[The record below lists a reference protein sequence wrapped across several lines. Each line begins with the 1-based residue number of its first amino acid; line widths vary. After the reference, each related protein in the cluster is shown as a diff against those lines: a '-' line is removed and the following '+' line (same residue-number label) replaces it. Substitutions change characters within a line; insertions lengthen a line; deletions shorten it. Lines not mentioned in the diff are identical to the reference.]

1 MPSLTQEQITQ
12 ARETDLLDYLLSHE
26 SGVLKREG
34 ANYRHR
40 EHDSLV
46 YVASKNYWYWNSRG
60 RKINAVDYL
69 MEIRGYSFVDAVERL
84 AGCGTPAVSHYTASG
99 SREQRKPVEKKPFR
113 LPWVK
118 RCATFAVSY
127 LQRRGVH
134 SDIIRRCMQLG
145 LFYESRYNNEAVC
158 VFVGRDDTGTG
169 RFACVRGIAGDLK
182 KDISGS
188 DKRFSFCYPPDQ
200 PGSRHLAVF
209 EAPIDALSHATLQKL
224 EGWQWNG
231 YRPLVAFLERHPEIT
246 RVALYLD
253 NDLAGRVNARKI
265 KALLGGTS
273 HVALV
278 AFLERHPE
286 ITRVAL
292 YLDNDLAG
300 RINARKIKSLL
311 KSDQRFSKIR
321 VSVNPPRSVKD
332 YNEKLQ
338 RTLQEI
344 REEKH
349 ASRQKQAAVSI

>member
-12 ARETDLLDYLLSHE
+12 ARETDLLDYLLSYE
-26 SGVLKREG
+26 NGVLKREG

-84 AGCGTPAVSHYTASG
+84 AGSGVPVVSHDTASG
-99 SREQRKPVEKKPFR
+99 SRELRKSVKKKPFF
-113 LPWVK
+113 LPWRK

-127 LQRRGVH
+127 LQRRGIH
-134 SDIIRRCMQLG
+134 SDIISRCMQLG
-145 LFYESRYNNEAVC
+145 LFYESRYKNEAVC
-158 VFVGRDDTGTG
+158 VFAGRDDTGTG
-169 RFACVRGIAGDLK
+169 RFACVRSIAGDLK

-231 YRPLVAFLERHPEIT
+231 YRLS
-246 RVALYLD
+246 
-253 NDLAGRVNARKI
+253 
-265 KALLGGTS
+265 LGGTS

-300 RINARKIKSLL
+300 RVNARKIKSLL

-321 VSVNPPRSVKD
+321 VSVNPPRSGKD

-338 RTLQEI
+338 RTLQTI

-349 ASRQKQAAVSI
+349 ASRQKQATVSI

>member
-12 ARETDLLDYLLSHE
+12 ARETDLLDYLLSYE

-84 AGCGTPAVSHYTASG
+84 AGSGVPVVSRYTAPS

-145 LFYESRYNNEAVC
+145 LFYESR
-158 VFVGRDDTGTG
+158 
-169 RFACVRGIAGDLK
+169 
-182 KDISGS
+182 
-188 DKRFSFCYPPDQ
+188 
-200 PGSRHLAVF
+200 
-209 EAPIDALSHATLQKL
+209 
-224 EGWQWNG
+224 
-231 YRPLVAFLERHPEIT
+231 
-246 RVALYLD
+246 
-253 NDLAGRVNARKI
+253 
-265 KALLGGTS
+265 
-273 HVALV
+273 
-278 AFLERHPE
+278 
-286 ITRVAL
+286 
-292 YLDNDLAG
+292 
-300 RINARKIKSLL
+300 
-311 KSDQRFSKIR
+311 
-321 VSVNPPRSVKD
+321 
-332 YNEKLQ
+332 
-338 RTLQEI
+338 
-344 REEKH
+344 
-349 ASRQKQAAVSI
+349 

>member
-1 MPSLTQEQITQ
+1 MPKLSQEQIDQ
-12 ARETDLLDYLLSHE
+12 AREVDLLAYLLSNE
-26 SGVLKREG
+26 SGVLKQEG
-34 ANYRHR
+34 ANYRHN

-69 MEIRGYSFVDAVERL
+69 MEIRGYSFVEAVERL
-84 AGCGTPAVSHYTASG
+84 TGCGTPAVSHYTASG

-113 LPWVK
+113 LPRGK

-169 RFACVRGIAGDLK
+169 RFACVRGIAGNLK

-188 DKRFSFCYPPDQ
+188 DKRFSFCYPPEQ

-231 YRPLVAFLERHPEIT
+231 YRLSLGGTSHVALVAFLERHPEIT

-265 KALLGGTS
+265 KALL
-273 HVALV
+273 
-278 AFLERHPE
+278 
-286 ITRVAL
+286 
-292 YLDNDLAG
+292 
-300 RINARKIKSLL
+300 

-321 VSVNPPRSVKD
+321 VSVNPPRSGKD

-338 RTLQEI
+338 RTLQTI

>member
-1 MPSLTQEQITQ
+1 MPGLTQEQITQ
-12 ARETDLLDYLLSHE
+12 AREADLLHYLLSYE

-69 MEIRGYSFVDAVERL
+69 MEIRGYSFVEAVERL
-84 AGCGTPAVSHYTASG
+84 AGCGAPDVTRYSSCRG
-99 SREQRKPVEKKPFR
+99 EQRKPAEKKPFR
-113 LPWVK
+113 LPWAK

-127 LQRRGVH
+127 LQRRGIH
-134 SDIIRRCMQLG
+134 SDIISRCMRLG

-158 VFVGRDDTGTG
+158 VFAGRDDAGTG
-169 RFACVRGIAGDLK
+169 RFACVRSIAGDLK

-200 PGSRHLAVF
+200 PDSRHLAVF
-209 EAPIDALSHATLQKL
+209 EAPIDALSHASLQKL

-231 YRPLVAFLERHPEIT
+231 YRLSLGGTSPVALIAFLERHPEIT

-253 NDLAGRVNARKI
+253 NDLAGRTNARKI
-265 KALLGGTS
+265 RT
-273 HVALV
+273 
-278 AFLERHPE
+278 
-286 ITRVAL
+286 
-292 YLDNDLAG
+292 
-300 RINARKIKSLL
+300 LL
-311 KSDQRFSKIR
+311 KADQKFSKLR
-321 VSVNPPRSVKD
+321 VSVNPPRCGKD

-338 RTLQEI
+338 HTLQAI

>member
-84 AGCGTPAVSHYTASG
+84 AGCGTFTVSRYTAS
-99 SREQRKPVEKKPFR
+99 SSQEQKKTAKKKPFR

-118 RCATFAVSY
+118 RCATFAISY

-158 VFVGRDDTGTG
+158 VFVGRDDTGTD

-209 EAPIDALSHATLQKL
+209 EAPIDALSHATTLQKL

-231 YRPLVAFLERHPEIT
+231 YRLS
-246 RVALYLD
+246 
-253 NDLAGRVNARKI
+253 
-265 KALLGGTS
+265 LGGTS

-300 RINARKIKSLL
+300 RVNARKIKSLL

-321 VSVNPPRSVKD
+321 VSVNPPRGVKD

-338 RTLQEI
+338 RTLQTI

>member
-1 MPSLTQEQITQ
+1 MPFGQRFWNWKSMGTLPVANCVIRAGNLPKSNIRSMSSPSSQ
-12 ARETDLLDYLLSHE
+12 AHC
-26 SGVLKREG
+26 
-34 ANYRHR
+34 HR
-40 EHDSLV
+40 V
-46 YVASKNYWYWNSRG
+46 W
-60 RKINAVDYL
+60 
-69 MEIRGYSFVDAVERL
+69 EIR
-84 AGCGTPAVSHYTASG
+84 T
-99 SREQRKPVEKKPFR
+99 
-113 LPWVK
+113 
-118 RCATFAVSY
+118 
-127 LQRRGVH
+127 RRPRRIWENRVWK
-134 SDIIRRCMQLG
+134 IRI
-145 LFYESRYNNEAVC
+145 RYNNEAVC

-169 RFACVRGIAGDLK
+169 RFACVRSIAGDLK

-231 YRPLVAFLERHPEIT
+231 YRLS
-246 RVALYLD
+246 
-253 NDLAGRVNARKI
+253 
-265 KALLGGTS
+265 LGGTS

-300 RINARKIKSLL
+300 RVNARKIKSLL

-321 VSVNPPRSVKD
+321 VSVNPPRGVKD

-338 RTLQEI
+338 RTLQTI

>member
-1 MPSLTQEQITQ
+1 MPGLTQEQITQ
-12 ARETDLLDYLLSHE
+12 AREADLLHYLLSYE

-69 MEIRGYSFVDAVERL
+69 MEIRGYSFVEAVERL
-84 AGCGTPAVSHYTASG
+84 AGCGAPAVSHYTASG
-99 SREQRKPVEKKPFR
+99 SREQRKPVEQKPFR

-127 LQRRGVH
+127 LQRRGIH
-134 SDIIRRCMQLG
+134 SDIISRCMRLG

-158 VFVGRDDTGTG
+158 VFAGRDDAGTG
-169 RFACVRGIAGDLK
+169 RFACVRSIAGDLK

-231 YRPLVAFLERHPEIT
+231 YRLSLGGTSSVALVAFLERHPEIT

-265 KALLGGTS
+265 KALL
-273 HVALV
+273 
-278 AFLERHPE
+278 
-286 ITRVAL
+286 
-292 YLDNDLAG
+292 
-300 RINARKIKSLL
+300 

-321 VSVNPPRSVKD
+321 VSVNPPRSGKD

-338 RTLQEI
+338 RTLQAI

>member
-1 MPSLTQEQITQ
+1 MPKLSQEQIDQ
-12 ARETDLLDYLLSHE
+12 AREVDLLAYLLSHE
-26 SGVLKREG
+26 SGVLKQEG
-34 ANYRHR
+34 ANYRHN

-69 MEIRGYSFVDAVERL
+69 MEIRGYSFVEAVERL
-84 AGCGTPAVSHYTASG
+84 IGSGTPAVSHYTASG

-113 LPWVK
+113 LPKGK

-169 RFACVRGIAGDLK
+169 RFACVH
-182 KDISGS
+182 
-188 DKRFSFCYPPDQ
+188 PPDQ

-231 YRPLVAFLERHPEIT
+231 YRLSLGGTSPVALVAFLERHPEIT

-265 KALLGGTS
+265 KALL
-273 HVALV
+273 
-278 AFLERHPE
+278 
-286 ITRVAL
+286 
-292 YLDNDLAG
+292 
-300 RINARKIKSLL
+300 

-321 VSVNPPRSVKD
+321 VSVNPPRSGKD

-338 RTLQEI
+338 RTLQAI

>member
-1 MPSLTQEQITQ
+1 
-12 ARETDLLDYLLSHE
+12 
-26 SGVLKREG
+26 
-34 ANYRHR
+34 
-40 EHDSLV
+40 
-46 YVASKNYWYWNSRG
+46 
-60 RKINAVDYL
+60 

-84 AGCGTPAVSHYTASG
+84 AGSGVPVVSRYTAPS

-231 YRPLVAFLERHPEIT
+231 YRLSLGGTSPVALVAFLERHPEIT

-265 KALLGGTS
+265 KALL
-273 HVALV
+273 
-278 AFLERHPE
+278 
-286 ITRVAL
+286 
-292 YLDNDLAG
+292 
-300 RINARKIKSLL
+300 

-321 VSVNPPRSVKD
+321 VSVNPPRSGKD

-338 RTLQEI
+338 RTLQAI

>member
-84 AGCGTPAVSHYTASG
+84 AGCGTFTVSRYTAS
-99 SREQRKPVEKKPFR
+99 SSQEQKKTAKKKPFR

-118 RCATFAVSY
+118 RCATFAISY

-188 DKRFSFCYPPDQ
+188 NKQFSFCYPPDQ

-231 YRPLVAFLERHPEIT
+231 YRLSLGGTSPVALVAFLERHPEIT

-265 KALLGGTS
+265 K
-273 HVALV
+273 
-278 AFLERHPE
+278 
-286 ITRVAL
+286 
-292 YLDNDLAG
+292 
-300 RINARKIKSLL
+300 SLL

-321 VSVNPPRSVKD
+321 VSVNPPRSGKD
-332 YNEKLQ
+332 YNEKF
-338 RTLQEI
+338 I
-344 REEKH
+344 RYFT
-349 ASRQKQAAVSI
+349 SI

>member
-1 MPSLTQEQITQ
+1 MLRKARIILSVVIFGLITFYF
-12 ARETDLLDYLLSHE
+12 LDFAEILP
-26 SGVLKREG
+26 
-34 ANYRHR
+34 
-40 EHDSLV
+40 
-46 YVASKNYWYWNSRG
+46 NS
-60 RKINAVDYL
+60 
-69 MEIRGYSFVDAVERL
+69 FHRL
-84 AGCGTPAVSHYTASG
+84 AHIQFVPALMSLSFIILAVLILITLLLGRIYCSTICPMGIFQDIVTWISKKTA
-99 SREQRKPVEKKPFR
+99 KKKPFR

-231 YRPLVAFLERHPEIT
+231 YRLSLGGTSPVALVAFLERHPEIT

-265 KALLGGTS
+265 KL
-273 HVALV
+273 
-278 AFLERHPE
+278 
-286 ITRVAL
+286 
-292 YLDNDLAG
+292 
-300 RINARKIKSLL
+300 LL

-321 VSVNPPRSVKD
+321 VSVNPPRSGKD

-338 RTLQEI
+338 RTLQTI

>member
-1 MPSLTQEQITQ
+1 
-12 ARETDLLDYLLSHE
+12 
-26 SGVLKREG
+26 
-34 ANYRHR
+34 
-40 EHDSLV
+40 
-46 YVASKNYWYWNSRG
+46 
-60 RKINAVDYL
+60 
-69 MEIRGYSFVDAVERL
+69 
-84 AGCGTPAVSHYTASG
+84 
-99 SREQRKPVEKKPFR
+99 
-113 LPWVK
+113 
-118 RCATFAVSY
+118 
-127 LQRRGVH
+127 
-134 SDIIRRCMQLG
+134 MQLG

-231 YRPLVAFLERHPEIT
+231 YRLSLGGTSPVALVAFLERHPEIT

-265 KALLGGTS
+265 KT
-273 HVALV
+273 
-278 AFLERHPE
+278 
-286 ITRVAL
+286 
-292 YLDNDLAG
+292 
-300 RINARKIKSLL
+300 LL

-321 VSVNPPRSVKD
+321 VSVNPPRSGKD

-338 RTLQEI
+338 RTLQAI

>member
-12 ARETDLLDYLLSHE
+12 AREVDLLAYLLSHE
-26 SGVLKREG
+26 SGVLKQEG
-34 ANYRHR
+34 ANYRHN

-69 MEIRGYSFVDAVERL
+69 MEIRGYSFVEAVERL
-84 AGCGTPAVSHYTASG
+84 IGSGTPAVSHYTASG
-99 SREQRKPVEKKPFR
+99 SWEQRKPVEKKPFR
-113 LPWVK
+113 LPKGK

-158 VFVGRDDTGTG
+158 VYTYIYYDTGTG

-231 YRPLVAFLERHPEIT
+231 YRLSLGGTSPVALVAFLERHPEIT

-265 KALLGGTS
+265 KALL
-273 HVALV
+273 
-278 AFLERHPE
+278 
-286 ITRVAL
+286 
-292 YLDNDLAG
+292 
-300 RINARKIKSLL
+300 

-321 VSVNPPRSVKD
+321 VSVNPPRSGKD

-338 RTLQEI
+338 CTLQAI

-349 ASRQKQAAVSI
+349 ASRQKQTAVSI